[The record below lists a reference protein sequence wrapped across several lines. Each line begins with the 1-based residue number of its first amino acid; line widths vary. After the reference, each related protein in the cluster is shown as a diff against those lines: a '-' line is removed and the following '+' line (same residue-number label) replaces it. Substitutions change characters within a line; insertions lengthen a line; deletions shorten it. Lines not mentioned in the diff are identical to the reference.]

1 MFLLWILSL
10 LTMINASL
18 NKLCIN
24 CRHFIP
30 NGNPK
35 YGKCSQYIIPVEVK
49 KTELIE
55 YLVTGIS
62 EEVKIEY
69 RFCST
74 VRYHDDMC
82 GMEGKKY
89 IPSDNE

>member
-1 MFLLWILSL
+1 MFLLWILFL
-10 LTMINASL
+10 FVTINASP

-24 CRHFIP
+24 CKHFIP

-35 YGKCSQYIIPVEVK
+35 YGKCSQYIIQQTLDK
-49 KTELIE
+49 DELIE

-62 EEVKIEY
+62 KELKIEY

-74 VRYHDDMC
+74 VRYYEDMC
-82 GMEGKKY
+82 GIEGKKY
-89 IPSDNE
+89 IPSDKL